1 MEKGKI
7 GVSELRNP

>member
-1 MEKGKI
+1 MENGKI